1 MRSPPPRRVWGRLHR
16 LSVTEVA
23 NDWLILADD
32 LTGAADCAIAFGRR
46 GRAAAVMWDEA
57 VDLSDHQLPVL
68 AYDAASRGLSGA
80 AAARRH
86 ADVLARL
93 AEPGRILFKKID
105 STLRGQ
111 PAAEIAA
118 TLLHLTSQS
127 GPALGVFAPA
137 FPATG
142 RTTIDGRIHVKGRP
156 LEEAEVWVREHTY
169 PTAHLVEVL
178 ATAGIRGEHV
188 SLATIRGPDLK
199 AIFAKLAAEGD
210 VVAAC
215 DAETE
220 HDLHLIAKASLL
232 ASRSTFFIG
241 SAGLAHALA
250 GLDADS
256 DVEPLRIPASALGT
270 LIVVGSLA
278 GASRAAAREL
288 AATGT
293 VEHFAVTA
301 TTLLGD
307 GADRARLAADVM
319 RRLSAGG
326 DALVEIMMDDKPN
339 MSLGPQLAQALA
351 DVLAPVAPA
360 IGAFA
365 ATGGET
371 AAALL
376 SRFGVNGIRLAD
388 EIEPGVSLGLTLG
401 ELSFPIATKAGAFGD
416 EQSLIRIAE
425 RLRAV
430 RTQGSFT

>member
-1 MRSPPPRRVWGRLHR
+1 MAH
-16 LSVTEVA
+16 
-23 NDWLILADD
+23 DWLILADD

-46 GRAAAVMWDEA
+46 GRAAAVMWEDVA
-57 VDLSDHQLPVL
+57 DASDHQLPVL
-68 AYDAASRGLSGA
+68 AFDAASRGMPAA

-86 ADVLARL
+86 AELLARL

-111 PAAEIAA
+111 PAAEIVSALA
-118 TLLHLTSQS
+118 HLKAQS
-127 GPALGVFAPA
+127 GPAFGVFAPA

-142 RTTIDGRIHVKGRP
+142 RTTINGRIHVKGRP

-169 PTAHLVEVL
+169 PSAHLVEVL

-199 AIFAKLAAEGD
+199 ATFAKLAAEGD

-215 DAETE
+215 DAETD
-220 HDLHLIAKASLL
+220 HDLHLIAEASLQGS
-232 ASRSTFFIG
+232 ASTFFIG

-256 DVEPLRIPASALGT
+256 DVEPLRIPTSKLGT

-293 VEHFAVTA
+293 VDHFPVSPD
-301 TTLLGD
+301 TLLGE
-307 GADRARLAADVM
+307 GADRARLAAAVKL
-319 RRLSAGG
+319 RLLTGG
-326 DALVEIMMDDKPN
+326 DALVEITMDEKPD
-339 MSLGPQLAQALA
+339 MSLGAQLSQGLA
-351 DVLAPVAPA
+351 DVLAPVASS

-401 ELSFPIATKAGAFGD
+401 ALSVPIATKAGAFGD
-416 EQSLIRIAE
+416 ELSLIRIAE

-430 RTQGSFT
+430 RTKGSFS

>member
-1 MRSPPPRRVWGRLHR
+1 MAH
-16 LSVTEVA
+16 
-23 NDWLILADD
+23 DWLILADD
-32 LTGAADCAIAFGRR
+32 LTGAADCAIAFGQR
-46 GRAAAVMWDEA
+46 GRAAAVMWDEVA
-57 VDLSDHQLPVL
+57 DASDRQLPVL
-68 AYDAASRGLSGA
+68 AYDAASRGMSA
-80 AAARRH
+80 AAAACRH

-111 PAAEIAA
+111 PAAEIVSA
-118 TLLHLTSQS
+118 LLHLKSQS

-156 LEEAEVWVREHTY
+156 LEETEVWVREHTY
-169 PTAHLVEVL
+169 PNADLVDVL
-178 ATAGIRGEHV
+178 ATAGIRGEKI
-188 SLATIRGPDLK
+188 SLTTIRGPDLK
-199 AIFAKLAAEGD
+199 ATFARLAAEGD

-215 DAETE
+215 DAVTD
-220 HDLHLIAKASLL
+220 HDLHLIAEASLL
-232 ASRSTFFIG
+232 ASPSTFFIG

-250 GLDADS
+250 GLDADG
-256 DVEPLRIPASALGT
+256 DVEPLQIPTSAKGT

-293 VEHFAVTA
+293 VEHFPVSPD
-301 TTLLGD
+301 TLLGE
-307 GADRARLAADVM
+307 GADRARLAAAVKM
-319 RRLSAGG
+319 RLLTGG
-326 DALVEIMMDDKPN
+326 DALVEIAMDEKPD
-339 MSLGPQLAQALA
+339 MSLGAQLSQGLA

-360 IGAFA
+360 IGALA

-376 SRFGVNGIRLAD
+376 SRFGVTGIHLAD

-401 ELSFPIATKAGAFGD
+401 ALSVPIATKAGAFGD
-416 EQSLIRIAE
+416 ELSLIRIAE

-430 RTQGSFT
+430 RIKGSFA